1 MDYQIKN
8 HEWER
13 IVCIL
18 SAIQGIKTKNELKLR
33 RFIEAIWFI
42 ARTGCQWRLLP
53 LTYSAWRSVH
63 QRFMRWNR
71 KNIWKILFEES
82 RDPDLQKIMID
93 GTSIR
98 AHACAGGYENNTQ
111 EIHALGRSKGGFT
124 TKIHAAVDA
133 LGNLLRF
140 MMTAGQRNEIT
151 QADNLTQGFQ
161 HSCLIADKAY
171 DKDAFITDLESHGNT
186 VVIPPRKNRKA
197 QRYYDVDVYKE
208 RHLIECFF
216 GKLKQFRRIFSRF
229 DKCADTFLSFIY
241 FGSILIWLR

>member
-63 QRFMRWNR
+63 QRFMRWN
-71 KNIWKILFEES
+71 K
-82 RDPDLQKIMID
+82 
-93 GTSIR
+93 
-98 AHACAGGYENNTQ
+98 
-111 EIHALGRSKGGFT
+111 
-124 TKIHAAVDA
+124 
-133 LGNLLRF
+133 
-140 MMTAGQRNEIT
+140 
-151 QADNLTQGFQ
+151 
-161 HSCLIADKAY
+161 
-171 DKDAFITDLESHGNT
+171 
-186 VVIPPRKNRKA
+186 KA
-197 QRYYDVDVYKE
+197 QRYDDVEVYKE

-229 DKCADTFLSFIY
+229 DKCADTFLSFIH
-241 FGSILIWLR
+241 FVSTLIWLR

>member
-42 ARTGCQWRLLP
+42 VRTGCQWRLLS
-53 LTYSAWRSVH
+53 LTLWCLRSIHIH
-63 QRFMRWNR
+63 QRFM
-71 KNIWKILFEES
+71 I
-82 RDPDLQKIMID
+82 
-93 GTSIR
+93 
-98 AHACAGGYENNTQ
+98 
-111 EIHALGRSKGGFT
+111 
-124 TKIHAAVDA
+124 
-133 LGNLLRF
+133 
-140 MMTAGQRNEIT
+140 TAGQRNEIT
-151 QADNLTQGFQ
+151 QADDLTQGFQ

-171 DKDAFITDLESHGNT
+171 DKDAFIKDLESHRNT
-186 VVIPPRKNRKA
+186 VVIPPRKNRKI
-197 QRYYDVDVYKE
+197 QRYYDPDVYKE

-229 DKCADTFLSFIY
+229 DKCADTFLSFIH
-241 FGSILIWLR
+241 FVSTLIWLR

>member
-1 MDYQIKN
+1 MDYHIRT

-13 IVCIL
+13 IFCIL
-18 SAIQGIKTKNELKLR
+18 SSMRSIKTKNELKLR
-33 RFIEAIWFI
+33 KFIEAIWFI

-53 LTYSAWRSVH
+53 PIYGAWRSVH

-71 KNIWKILFEES
+71 KNIWNVLFEEC
-82 RDPDLQKIMID
+82 RDPDLQEIMID

-98 AHACAGGYENNTQ
+98 AHACAGGYGKNTQ

-133 LGNLLRF
+133 LGNPLRF
-140 MMTAGQRNEIT
+140 VITAGQRNEMT
-151 QADNLTQGFQ
+151 QADHLTQGFQ
-161 HSCLIADKAY
+161 QSCLIADKAY
-171 DKDAFITDLESHGNT
+171 DKEAFIKEIESQGNT
-186 VVIPPRKNRKA
+186 VVIPPRKNRKN
-197 QRYYDVDVYKE
+197 QRYYDIDIYKE

-229 DKCADTFLSFIY
+229 DKCADTFLSFIH
-241 FGSILIWLR
+241 FVSTLIWLR